1 MCSRSLSLMVVQ
13 AVHREEMS
21 GRCSSPPSWYYL
33 QMPVRCLCSPL
44 DRGQPPPQPGS
55 LLFLVWAPGHS
66 QMGTLNRERSLWT
79 YPAQDFGSF
88 MLMATA
94 SGGCFCLR
102 PPVIGRPLKV
112 PTSWWDEYSQDG
124 AWVVRRNSSRFHLW
138 CGTGRVPTGLAPLV

>member
-1 MCSRSLSLMVVQ
+1 MKSPGAVLQVTVPDGGPGSSQRGNVRWVVPPL
-13 AVHREEMS
+13 VS
-21 GRCSSPPSWYYL
+21 NYLPCSSPPSWYYL

-66 QMGTLNRERSLWT
+66 QMGTLTRQRSLWT
-79 YPAQDFGSF
+79 CPAQDFGSF

-102 PPVIGRPLKV
+102 GYQLSADHSRSPLHGGMNTARMG
-112 PTSWWDEYSQDG
+112 PGW
-124 AWVVRRNSSRFHLW
+124 
-138 CGTGRVPTGLAPLV
+138 